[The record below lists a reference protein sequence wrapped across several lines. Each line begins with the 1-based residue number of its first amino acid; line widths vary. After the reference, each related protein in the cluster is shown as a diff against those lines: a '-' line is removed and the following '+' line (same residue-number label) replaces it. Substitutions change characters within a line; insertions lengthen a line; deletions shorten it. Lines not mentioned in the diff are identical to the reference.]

1 VGGLW
6 RAEVVVRLVILGDVR
21 RILQRDGRASHSA
34 IAQAVGLS
42 QPSVHERVKK
52 LEQRGV
58 IRGYRALVD
67 PEALDLGVLAFISV
81 RFNEYKTGD
90 ASRRIG
96 EIPQVL
102 EAHHVAG
109 DDCLM
114 IKVRCRSPRELEK
127 VLERVWENQGIGGT
141 KTTIAFSSY
150 KETTALP
157 LTGCDEETIEE
168 RSA

>member
-1 VGGLW
+1 MSEALDFID
-6 RAEVVVRLVILGDVR
+6 LTILD
-21 RILQRDGRASHSA
+21 ILQRDGRASHSA

-58 IRGYRALVD
+58 IKGYTALVD
-67 PEALDLGVLAFISV
+67 PEALGLDVVAFISV
-81 RFNEYKTGD
+81 RLNDRCPTD
-90 ASRRIG
+90 MAALVRDVPDI
-96 EIPQVL
+96 L

-109 DDCLM
+109 EDCL
-114 IKVRCRSPRELEK
+114 IAKVRVRSPAHLEPILDQIWRRLP
-127 VLERVWENQGIGGT
+127 VAAT

-150 KETTALP
+150 KEATALP
-157 LTGCDEETIEE
+157 LPIHRDEAEE